1 MNNSLSN
8 INNPIQIQQNNGL
21 NNIEIQKNQELQVEN
36 QNLKNEI
43 KKLNSQ
49 LQYYINENHN
59 LKLNNNQM
67 NINMQN
73 NILNN
78 NEINNLKKEI
88 INLKNQLYLKDKN
101 LKNQLYLKDNEIIKF
116 KNEIINLKDNEIKN
130 LKNNGKNVNLNDI
143 LVIQFVSGD
152 FKINKGI
159 KCLPDETFAEAEE
172 RLYKIYDEYRNTNN
186 MFLFNG
192 NQILRFKKI
201 RENKIHDGDQVQLV
215 NYDSSMFQ

>member
-73 NILNN
+73 NIN

-88 INLKNQLYLKDKN
+88 INLKNQLYLKD
-101 LKNQLYLKDNEIIKF
+101 NEIIKL
-116 KNEIINLKDNEIKN
+116 KNEILN

-143 LVIQFVSGD
+143 LVIHFVSGD
-152 FKINKGI
+152 LKINKGI

-215 NYDSSMFQ
+215 NYDSSMVQ

>member
-73 NILNN
+73 NIN

-88 INLKNQLYLKDKN
+88 INLKNQLYLKD
-101 LKNQLYLKDNEIIKF
+101 NEIIKL
-116 KNEIINLKDNEIKN
+116 KNEIINLKNQINIKDNEIKN
-130 LKNNGKNVNLNDI
+130 SKNNGKNVNINDI

-186 MFLFNG
+186 MFLFKG

-215 NYDSSMFQ
+215 NYDSSMVQ

>member
-73 NILNN
+73 NIN

-88 INLKNQLYLKDKN
+88 INLKNQLYLKD
-101 LKNQLYLKDNEIIKF
+101 NEIIKL
-116 KNEIINLKDNEIKN
+116 KNEIINLKNQINIKDNEIKN
-130 LKNNGKNVNLNDI
+130 LKNNGKNVTLNDI

-152 FKINKGI
+152 SKINKGI

>member
-73 NILNN
+73 NIN

-88 INLKNQLYLKDKN
+88 INLKNQLYLKDNEIKN
-101 LKNQLYLKDNEIIKF
+101 LKNQ
-116 KNEIINLKDNEIKN
+116 INIKDNEIKN
-130 LKNNGKNVNLNDI
+130 LKNNGKNVNINDI

-159 KCLPDETFAEAEE
+159 KCLSDETFAEAEE

-215 NYDSSMFQ
+215 NHDSSMVQ

>member
-1 MNNSLSN
+1 MNNSLYMT
-8 INNPIQIQQNNGL
+8 QIQQNNGL
-21 NNIEIQKNQELQVEN
+21 NVQLNIEIQKNQQLQVEN

-73 NILNN
+73 NIN

-88 INLKNQLYLKDKN
+88 INLKNQLYLKD
-101 LKNQLYLKDNEIIKF
+101 NEIIKL
-116 KNEIINLKDNEIKN
+116 KNEILN

-143 LVIQFVSGD
+143 LVIHFVSGD

-201 RENKIHDGDQVQLV
+201 KENKIHDGDQVQLV
-215 NYDSSMFQ
+215 NYDSSMVQ

>member
-8 INNPIQIQQNNGL
+8 MNNPIQIQQNNGL
-21 NNIEIQKNQELQVEN
+21 NVQLNIEIQKNQELQVEN

-78 NEINNLKKEI
+78 NEIIKLKNEI
-88 INLKNQLYLKDKN
+88 IN
-101 LKNQLYLKDNEIIKF
+101 LKNQLYLKDNEIIKL
-116 KNEIINLKDNEIKN
+116 KNEILN

-215 NYDSSMFQ
+215 NYDSSMVQ